1 MEGTYYFAVA
11 LWLLLVPA
19 HLFLAVHL
27 FTIPAFGAIV
37 GHIGFDRIE
46 LPFGRSV
53 QPGAYAHYLHHKHFE
68 VNYCDNGFVPMDTWV
83 GSWHDGSPAGEQR
96 LQARFEAKVARIKAS
111 KG

>member
-53 QPGAYAHYLHHKHFE
+53 QPGSYAHYLHHKHFE
-68 VNYCDNGFVPMDTWV
+68 VNYCDNGGLPWDRWF
-83 GSWHDGSPAGEQR
+83 GSFHDGTAEGDRQME
-96 LQARFEAKVARIKAS
+96 ARYQAKVARMNS
-111 KG
+111 ES